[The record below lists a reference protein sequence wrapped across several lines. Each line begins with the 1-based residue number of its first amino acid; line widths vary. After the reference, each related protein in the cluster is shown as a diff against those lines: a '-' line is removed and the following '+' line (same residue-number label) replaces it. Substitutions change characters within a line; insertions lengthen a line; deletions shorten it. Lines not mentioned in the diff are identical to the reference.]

1 MNCSQSSKIV
11 NPPSEGIQN
20 SIYIVSLER
29 IGNMTKG
36 RLLSILK
43 SFDKNKSVDVP
54 DIINKLEEENQILR
68 KFLWLNHGCESSC
81 LYGDDGEM
89 QCGRCIFDFKR
100 GDVKKILEKLSEKN
114 MGEFIQ
120 IFKKIEEEKTK

>member
-1 MNCSQSSKIV
+1 
-11 NPPSEGIQN
+11 
-20 SIYIVSLER
+20 
-29 IGNMTKG
+29 MTYR
-36 RLLSILK
+36 RLLKILE
-43 SFDKNKSVDVP
+43 DCNKNDSVDFGFLI
-54 DIINKLEEENQILR
+54 DKIEEENQILR